1 MTDDNPEPTAAE
13 KVMATMDDFVATLL
27 RHLRTGEGDPLEEL
41 GLAKSSEELQNWR
54 PDVPGAL
61 TDLGHPRLR
70 LARRPV

>member
-54 PDVPGAL
+54 PDIPGAG
-61 TDLGHPRLR
+61 TEPE
-70 LARRPV
+70 AT